1 MRGKIRAKCLLNK
14 DLEKKLFLLDFFLD
28 SADLYD
34 MIQKTK
40 GKKMTHSEA
49 VAMVRGKTNRNT
61 RKVGN
66 NTYAEILSDGS
77 VGIMLHSTYVVK
89 IHEDN
94 TYTLNS
100 GGWQTLTTK
109 DRINQYSPKYVYQ
122 KNFEW
127 FVKIND
133 KSYPFIDGMVVS

>member
-1 MRGKIRAKCLLNK
+1 MAMTWYWVWEFCLSW
-14 DLEKKLFLLDFFLD
+14 LFGLVICLCMSLSFTFGL
-28 SADLYD
+28 
-34 MIQKTK
+34 
-40 GKKMTHSEA
+40 KKMTHSEA
-49 VAMVRGKTNRNT
+49 IKMVRGKTNRDT

-66 NTYAEILSDGS
+66 NTYAEILHDGS
-77 VGIMLHSTYVVK
+77 VGILLHSTYVVK

-109 DRINQYSPKYVYQ
+109 DRINQYSPRYVYQ

-133 KSYPFIDGMVVS
+133 KSYPFVDGMVVGN